1 MTEPPKANPGER
13 PDPVEA
19 ALPSPAPDAG
29 SRSPADLEA
38 YVAANAGRYTDE
50 ALTDRLVA
58 AGYPADDVRLA
69 LAGAASHLRPQRA
82 RPRAFRAVLVAYVAV
97 FAILSLGMLLNGR
110 PAGYLM
116 PDAEGGIGIL
126 AMSLGAAFVA
136 SLIWVAS
143 RRLFVILILVGFALY
158 GLTAITQGGGSILV
172 ALAAIVLGLGGTV
185 VLLRRQTDAGPRR
198 ETELSLLL
206 ALPVILLRG
215 VAGICVASGLPIPG
229 GP

>member
-1 MTEPPKANPGER
+1 MTEPPKTEPGAGSE
-13 PDPVEA
+13 PVA
-19 ALPSPAPDAG
+19 TALPSAAADAA
-29 SRSPADLEA
+29 SRSHAELDA
-38 YVAANAGRYTDE
+38 YVAAHAGRYTDE
-50 ALTDRLVA
+50 ALIDTLVA

-69 LAGAASHLRPQRA
+69 LAGAASQHGPQRA
-82 RPRAFRAVLVAYVAV
+82 RPRAFRTVVVAYVAV
-97 FAILSLGMLLNGR
+97 FALLSVGMLLNGR

-116 PDAEGGIGIL
+116 PDAGGGIGIL

-136 SLIWVAS
+136 SLIWLAS

-158 GLTAITQGGGSILV
+158 GLAAITQGGGSILV
-172 ALAAIVLGLGGTV
+172 ALAAIGLGLGGTV

-198 ETELSLLL
+198 QTELSLLL
-206 ALPVILLRG
+206 ALPVILLLG